1 MTLRWSRR
9 ALLDVQRLA
18 SRTDAHDKRLAAPA
32 FVEAIQEK
40 LGGLKNLRC
49 RAARAGCKTPE
60 NWSCTATIS
69 SVTGCA
75 PTRCNCC
82 KSGLWRASGAADS
95 GTF

>member
-40 LGGLKNLRC
+40 LGRLEESPLPGRQGRLQDTRELVVHRHHFIRYRLR
-49 RAARAGCKTPE
+49 ADQVQLLQIWPVARERRG
-60 NWSCTATIS
+60 
-69 SVTGCA
+69 
-75 PTRCNCC
+75 
-82 KSGLWRASGAADS
+82 
-95 GTF
+95 